1 MKPMRARLDKNG
13 RIVLPAACRKALG
26 LRPGDVVTIRV
37 EDCEARVVPL
47 DESIRRM
54 QEMVRRYAPSE
65 GLVSDELIRERR
77 AEAAR
82 E

>member
-26 LRPGDVVTIRV
+26 LHPGDVVTIRV

-47 DESIRRM
+47 DESIRRV
-54 QEMVRRYAPSE
+54 QAIVRQHFGPGRS
-65 GLVSDELIRERR
+65 LSDELIAERR
-77 AEAAR
+77 AEAER